1 MNYLVDTHYIIWS
14 LLDPEKIRQE
24 HRQVLTD
31 SDSAKFVSSISFW
44 EISLKYSL
52 GKLDLVGVS
61 PEEMLTAACKAG
73 FHLLESDGEDMAS
86 AYRLPFVEAHKDPF
100 DRLLIW
106 QCIRNNMTLITA
118 DSAIKAY
125 TAFGLKLA

>member
-1 MNYLVDTHYIIWS
+1 MNYLVDTHYILWS
-14 LLDPEKIRQE
+14 LLDPEKIRQA
-24 HRQVLTD
+24 HRHILTD
-31 SDSAKFVSSISFW
+31 SDSPKYISTISFW

-61 PEEMLTAACKAG
+61 PEELLHAACKAG
-73 FHLLESDGEDMAS
+73 FHLLGPEGEDMAS
-86 AYRLPFVEAHKDPF
+86 AHRLPLVGSHKDPF

-106 QCIRNNMTLITA
+106 QCIRAKMTLITA